1 MDDRLDV
8 AYALVLGL
16 LFAWMLVSG
25 VISYFLVHLALQR
38 ELKWW
43 RAKYNPATSTLNNE
57 KVQQI
62 KEIDSSEQRSENVP
76 EVRVDAPD
84 QIGEGDLMKESRI
97 A

>member
-25 VISYFLVHLALQR
+25 VISYFLVHFALQR

-43 RAKYNPATSTLNNE
+43 RAKYSPAISSSNNE
-57 KVQQI
+57 KVQQM
-62 KEIDSSEQRSENVP
+62 KEIDSSEQRSESVP
-76 EVRVDAPD
+76 EVRVDAPG
-84 QIGEGDLMKESRI
+84 QRREGDLMK
-97 A
+97 